1 MVLNGPCNLLL
12 TFKLF
17 RNAKI
22 SFLIVKEFIIKLR
35 IIILL
40 SSVTVTKEVA
50 CGERRWPG

>member
-1 MVLNGPCNLLL
+1 MVSNGPYNVLL

-22 SFLIVKEFIIKLR
+22 SFLIINEFIIKRR

-50 CGERRWPG
+50 CGEGCWPG